1 MGKKRNKGD
10 NERLTRAK
18 NSGKTNIS
26 RPNQKVE
33 CGKAKKSVAIQV
45 QMKDNPCKRT
55 DSWK

>member
-55 DSWK
+55 DS